1 MKINKCNKIMSAIVY
16 MYLTLPIF
24 IFVVGWLKWYWA
36 FLFGISILISTII
49 SINSDNIE
57 YEKIF
62 LKQNISK
69 IVIAIILIALW
80 VTLSGIGGVMFQ
92 NSDHGARTAMYKA
105 LVDYDW
111 PVISNKGNYGLIC
124 YHQL

>member
-57 YEKIF
+57 YDKIF
-62 LKQNISK
+62 QK
-69 IVIAIILIALW
+69 
-80 VTLSGIGGVMFQ
+80 
-92 NSDHGARTAMYKA
+92 
-105 LVDYDW
+105 
-111 PVISNKGNYGLIC
+111 
-124 YHQL
+124 

>member
-49 SINSDNIE
+49 SINSDNI
-57 YEKIF
+57 
-62 LKQNISK
+62 
-69 IVIAIILIALW
+69 
-80 VTLSGIGGVMFQ
+80 
-92 NSDHGARTAMYKA
+92 
-105 LVDYDW
+105 
-111 PVISNKGNYGLIC
+111 
-124 YHQL
+124 